1 VLSRKPAAPAL
12 AAGPAPYSIA
22 GDTARAMSQ
31 ENVEVVR
38 RWYEHFDQTG
48 EPDYCLLDPE
58 VVYDVSRRTFD
69 SNVYRGHEGVRRF
82 ASLIREQW
90 ATLRIEPKEFRAA
103 GNEVVVSVRLIGV
116 GRMSGVETTPWA
128 RANQWS

>member
-1 VLSRKPAAPAL
+1 MSTSTKPA
-12 AAGPAPYSIA
+12 SRT
-22 GDTARAMSQ
+22 TACWT
-31 ENVEVVR
+31 R
-38 RWYEHFDQTG
+38 RF
-48 EPDYCLLDPE
+48 
-58 VVYDVSRRTFD
+58 VYDVSRRTFD

-103 GNEVVVSVRLIGV
+103 GNEVVVSVRLVGV
-116 GRMSGVETTPWA
+116 GRTSGVETTPWA